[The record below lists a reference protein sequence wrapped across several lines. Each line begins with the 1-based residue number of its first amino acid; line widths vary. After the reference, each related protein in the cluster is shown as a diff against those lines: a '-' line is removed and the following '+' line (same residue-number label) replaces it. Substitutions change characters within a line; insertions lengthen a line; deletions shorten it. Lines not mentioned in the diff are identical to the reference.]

1 MYCQR
6 NKKAILQCSFANC
19 SKYLIG
25 MSANNAPLLESWNNI
40 RCKPK
45 RWLYFQ
51 LNIFSIDTIKLLH
64 DKLIHIY
71 IQNSSSNWLYLVLTI
86 VLWDNGSLQVGV
98 KLSALN
104 ITSSQVTRHK
114 IMHIFR
120 EKTPLDYD
128 AYTRGHQIQFETTPG
143 NILVAK
149 RFNFCSLSYW
159 NVFTPL

>member
-1 MYCQR
+1 MDCQR

-19 SKYLIG
+19 RKYFSG
-25 MSANNAPLLESWNNI
+25 MSETNCPLLETRV

-51 LNIFSIDTIKLLH
+51 LNVFSIDTIKLLH

-104 ITSSQVTRHK
+104 STSSQVSKHK

-128 AYTRGHQIQFETTPG
+128 AYTQGHQTQFETALD

-149 RFNFCSLSYW
+149 RFNFCSLSYQ